1 LTVARKKAIN
11 VLNLLKPPKRR
22 KKGPLQK
29 LAKWNEGIQKK
40 PFGPMGWW

>member
-1 LTVARKKAIN
+1 MARRKAFK
-11 VLNLLKPPKRR
+11 VPNLLKPPKRR

-29 LAKWNEGIQKK
+29 LAKWHENTQKK

>member
-1 LTVARKKAIN
+1 MRRPKPV
-11 VLNLLKPPKRR
+11 NLLKALKPKKSR
-22 KKGPLQK
+22 KKSPLQK